1 LATHDNDYLGG
12 GQIIQQES
20 FAQRA
25 FSPPVGTGRNSSPLK
40 SKSPKK
46 NEVEKF
52 EISQMQRLEKLV
64 KHRHKLSHLIKD
76 SIQRDATRKT
86 G

>member
-1 LATHDNDYLGG
+1 LATHDNDYFGG
-12 GQIIQQES
+12 GQIIQHES
-20 FAQRA
+20 FAHRA
-25 FSPPVGTGRNSSPLK
+25 FSPPVGAGRNSSPLK